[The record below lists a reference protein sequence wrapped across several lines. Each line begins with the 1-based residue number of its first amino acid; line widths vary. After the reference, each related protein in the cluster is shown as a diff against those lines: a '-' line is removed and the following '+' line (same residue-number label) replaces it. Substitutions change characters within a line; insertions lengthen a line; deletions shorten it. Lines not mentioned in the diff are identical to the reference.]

1 VILVDSNLLLY
12 AYIRNYPQHARA
24 RTWLNQVLNDPRRV
38 GLPWPS
44 LLAFLRIS
52 TNPRAFAKPASIEEA
67 WRQVREWLESPS
79 SWVPR
84 PTERHAEVLER
95 LLVESQVAGDLIS
108 DAHLAALALEHGL
121 TLCSADKDFSRFGGL
136 SFENPL
142 GN

>member
-1 VILVDSNLLLY
+1 
-12 AYIRNYPQHARA
+12 
-24 RTWLNQVLNDPRRV
+24 
-38 GLPWPS
+38 
-44 LLAFLRIS
+44 
-52 TNPRAFAKPASIEEA
+52 
-67 WRQVREWLESPS
+67 
-79 SWVPR
+79 
-84 PTERHAEVLER
+84 VLER

>member
-1 VILVDSNLLLY
+1 MILVDANLLLY
-12 AYIRNYPQHARA
+12 AYVRNYPQHARA
-24 RTWLNQVLNDPRRV
+24 RTWLDQVLNDPRRV

-52 TNPRAFAKPASIEEA
+52 TNPRAFARPASIEEA

-79 SWVPR
+79 CWVPR
-84 PTERHAEVLER
+84 PTERHAEVIER
-95 LLVESQVAGDLIS
+95 LLVESQGAGDLVS

-121 TLCSADKDFSRFGGL
+121 TLCSADKDFSRFEGL

-142 GN
+142 EN